1 MMQEWNFAWEV
12 AAETVGMPVEEL
24 IAKNTGNNAVRAGRQ
39 GIFRFMQR
47 MGVPQPKIAEW
58 SGRDCS
64 AVFHTLR
71 RIESQGLTSL
81 AREVVLA
88 LSSEYRR
95 RKLGTEEDRKQAKR
109 IATALRVQ
117 KIRAEAKAAEK
128 REAEAERLAKKTG
141 AKPETLQN
149 FNPRGPLVVP
159 DNMASVFWAGGC
171 TIRRHPETGEIMW
184 SQNNKH
190 LARYMR

>member
-1 MMQEWNFAWEV
+1 MQEWDFAWEV
-12 AAETVGMPVEEL
+12 AAHVVGLEPADL
-24 IAKNTGNNAVRAGRQ
+24 IEKSNPGGAVQSAKRGV
-39 GIFRFMQR
+39 FRFMQR
-47 MGVPQPKIAEW
+47 MGMPVAEIAKW
-58 SGRDCS
+58 AGRDRS
-64 AVFHTLR
+64 TVFHMLR
-71 RIESQGLTSL
+71 RVDSQGLCPQG
-81 AREVVLA
+81 REVVLA

-95 RKLGTEEDRKQAKR
+95 RKLGTEEHRKQAKR

-128 REAEAERLAKKTG
+128 REAEAARLAEKTG
-141 AKPETLQN
+141 TKPGSSQDFKAHL
-149 FNPRGPLVVP
+149 PLVVP

>member
-1 MMQEWNFAWEV
+1 MQEWDFAWDV

-47 MGVPQPKIAEW
+47 MGVPQTAIALW

-71 RIESQGLTSL
+71 RVENQGLTSL

-95 RKLGTEEDRKQAKR
+95 RKLGTAEDRTQAKR

-117 KIRAEAKAAEK
+117 KIRAEVKAAKK
-128 REAEAERLAKKTG
+128 REAEAARLAEKTG
-141 AKPETLQN
+141 TKPSSSQGFKARL
-149 FNPRGPLVVP
+149 PLVVP